1 MRGRLNLADKGPG
14 PSSETKPVTQ
24 PSCAADRLPGLA
36 HELANLVQAVS
47 GNLELLGRRSLDE
60 TSLRYLGN
68 AQMAAQHLTELT
80 IGLQATLPSSLRS
93 RK

>member
-1 MRGRLNLADKGPG
+1 MADKGPSLDAAPARL
-14 PSSETKPVTQ
+14 PSGTVE
-24 PSCAADRLPGLA
+24 RLPGLT

-47 GNLELLGRRSLDE
+47 GNLELLANRSLDE

-68 AQMAAQHLTELT
+68 AQLAAQHLVELT
-80 IGLQATLPSSLRS
+80 VGLQATLPSSLSS